1 MCFCISYGLCVYYV
15 ADAVLISTPFYGVI
29 TEDLQLYSDVKLFHV
44 PLDCEVRKESRI
56 YLDCLLCVG
65 VQHVCSICCYCCYIT
80 IQIKY
85 TVSHMYNIGIALKN
99 IMGSCA
105 VSCIVSFPIEC
116 FCVVFFY
123 FQSDGKD
130 SRPFQLTVSKL
141 EEGLERAKQEVSHDC
156 ICFEPLTPNEY
167 VKKHQTTQTMLCIQK
182 RTLDTLCFLSD
193 LLCL

>member
-80 IQIKY
+80 I
-85 TVSHMYNIGIALKN
+85 
-99 IMGSCA
+99 
-105 VSCIVSFPIEC
+105 
-116 FCVVFFY
+116 
-123 FQSDGKD
+123 
-130 SRPFQLTVSKL
+130 
-141 EEGLERAKQEVSHDC
+141 
-156 ICFEPLTPNEY
+156 
-167 VKKHQTTQTMLCIQK
+167 
-182 RTLDTLCFLSD
+182 
-193 LLCL
+193 